1 VLLLGQTAPEII
13 SQRAIKSK
21 ENMGL
26 TAWRGE
32 NVCPIACSVH
42 TLETRY

>member
-13 SQRAIKSK
+13 SQRVIKSK

-26 TAWRGE
+26 TTWRGE
-32 NVCPIACSVH
+32 NVYLIACSSH